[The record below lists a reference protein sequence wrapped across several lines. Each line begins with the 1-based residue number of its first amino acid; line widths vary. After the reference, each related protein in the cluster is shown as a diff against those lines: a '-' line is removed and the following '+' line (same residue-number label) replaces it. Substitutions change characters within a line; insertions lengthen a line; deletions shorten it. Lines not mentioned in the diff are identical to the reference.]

1 MRTDYLGFEAF
12 VAIADLGSFHRAAS
26 YLNLSQTA
34 LSHRIRKLEADLGIA
49 LFIRSTRDVSLTK
62 EAQAVLPEVRRS
74 LKALQDTY
82 GTLSET
88 GRDRG
93 GRLCF
98 ACLPTLSYYYLPP
111 VLHAFSERYPDT
123 VVQLEDR
130 PVARVYELVQ
140 GGEVEFGISIVGARQ
155 WDLDI
160 RDIYTE
166 PYALYVR
173 QDDPLARK
181 PSVGRADLVGRVFVQ
196 ISTHTSNRQL
206 VDEALGD
213 YRDSYIWRYR
223 VQNAAMALTLVAE
236 GAAITILPAL
246 MAGLGWQGLVPLPF
260 HDITLRRTLGLVTR
274 RGVGLSAPAQH
285 LIGLLERR
293 LERPDPVTM
302 PARPR
307 H

>member
-34 LSHRIRKLEADLGIA
+34 LSHRIRKLETDLGIY
-49 LFIRSTRDVSLTK
+49 LFIRTTRDVTLTK
-62 EAQAVLPEVRRS
+62 EAQAVLPEVRRC
-74 LKALQDTY
+74 LKALQDAY

-88 GRDRG
+88 GRGRG
-93 GRLCF
+93 GRLSF

-123 VVQLEDR
+123 VVRLEDR
-130 PVARVYELVQ
+130 PVDRVYELVQ
-140 GGEVEFGISIVGARQ
+140 SGDVEFGISIVGARQ

-160 RDIYTE
+160 RDICTE

-173 QDDPLARK
+173 QDDPLAQK
-181 PSVGRADLVGRVFVQ
+181 PSVGRDDLVGRVFVQ
-196 ISTHTSNRQL
+196 ISTQTSNRQL

-213 YRDSYIWRYR
+213 YRDRYVWRYL
-223 VQNAAMALTLVAE
+223 VQNAAMALTMVAE

-274 RGVGLSAPAQH
+274 RGAGLTAPAQH
-285 LIGLLERR
+285 LIGLLEQR
-293 LERPDPVTM
+293 LKRPDPVTM
-302 PARPR
+302 PAIPR
-307 H
+307 N